1 MLGGSPPGRGGFGR
15 GGSGLQFTLQFT
27 LQFSLQFTLQ
37 IVYYV
42 FYPIKLGKLK
52 SLQIHFTIHF
62 TNHFIIHFTNLYIMF
77 LIQLNYLGKHKS
89 LQQCLMTRE
98 DKPHVV
104 KNSSVWLPFI

>member
-42 FYPIKLGKLK
+42 FYPIKLGKHK

-62 TNHFIIHFTNLYIMF
+62 TNCILCF
-77 LIQLNYLGKHKS
+77 LPN
-89 LQQCLMTRE
+89 
-98 DKPHVV
+98 
-104 KNSSVWLPFI
+104 